1 MRFYRHIDIYKVEFM
16 LNKYLKRWVQF
27 VDTVIWV
34 TNTTEYTEL
43 IGSEVASKWFSHSWM
58 IARTLPKQAHP
69 GRRSPRARFAGTGGF
84 AARGGGHTN
93 PVPLPLLPYAPTPSS
108 PFPPSSLPGPSEPFK
123 YYSLSTRSVSVP
135 SPPPTLVLSFTVP
148 IVPLPSVIRPPDQCR
163 PRTPYNICILHSPC
177 PQLTPLPPST

>member
-1 MRFYRHIDIYKVEFM
+1 MRFPYRDFKRDWHPGDRFCRCRSIKMRFYRHIDIYKVEFM

-27 VDTVIWV
+27 VDTVIWI

-84 AARGGGHTN
+84 AARGGGHITKN
-93 PVPLPLLPYAPTPSS
+93 RLVLYSSCSLFHCPHCGVTCQRSETVLLVWLLPVSAPGIKPVMTS
-108 PFPPSSLPGPSEPFK
+108 
-123 YYSLSTRSVSVP
+123 R
-135 SPPPTLVLSFTVP
+135 
-148 IVPLPSVIRPPDQCR
+148 
-163 PRTPYNICILHSPC
+163 N
-177 PQLTPLPPST
+177 LT

>member
-1 MRFYRHIDIYKVEFM
+1 MRFPYRDFKRDWHPGDRFCRCRSIKMRFYRHIDIYKVEFM

-84 AARGGGHTN
+84 AARGGGHIITLKS
-93 PVPLPLLPYAPTPSS
+93 PASGAPFAFGEVGVQLY
-108 PFPPSSLPGPSEPFK
+108 FPKWGWMW
-123 YYSLSTRSVSVP
+123 
-135 SPPPTLVLSFTVP
+135 
-148 IVPLPSVIRPPDQCR
+148 
-163 PRTPYNICILHSPC
+163 LHGES
-177 PQLTPLPPST
+177 

>member
-1 MRFYRHIDIYKVEFM
+1 MRCPYRDFKRDWHPGDRFCRCRSIKMRFYRHIDIYKVEFM

-69 GRRSPRARFAGTGGF
+69 GRRSPPRPLRGHGRLRRPWGWPYYWTGTKFRAAGSKFWSAKSRVRVAGVTENAGRTCRKLSGIKRFF
-84 AARGGGHTN
+84 ASR
-93 PVPLPLLPYAPTPSS
+93 
-108 PFPPSSLPGPSEPFK
+108 E
-123 YYSLSTRSVSVP
+123 
-135 SPPPTLVLSFTVP
+135 
-148 IVPLPSVIRPPDQCR
+148 
-163 PRTPYNICILHSPC
+163 
-177 PQLTPLPPST
+177 

>member
-1 MRFYRHIDIYKVEFM
+1 MRFPYRDFKRDWHPGDRFCRWRSIKMRFYRHIDIYKVEFM

-84 AARGGGHTN
+84 IYNYTWEISN
-93 PVPLPLLPYAPTPSS
+93 DVQTSS
-108 PFPPSSLPGPSEPFK
+108 PHWFK
-123 YYSLSTRSVSVP
+123 WWLAAKPLTKPMLSYSP
-135 SPPPTLVLSFTVP
+135 AA
-148 IVPLPSVIRPPDQCR
+148 
-163 PRTPYNICILHSPC
+163 
-177 PQLTPLPPST
+177 